1 MSFDREPLQAVLF
14 DLDGTLLDSERNDI
28 LAMSRLFHDDLGLD
42 MDEPEISRYIGVSS
56 REVLEQLAPDR
67 VEELLTVWLGYQ
79 EELLADSHLFPGITE
94 TLLSLSG
101 SRLRLGV
108 VTGQNKS
115 ELKITRRHIEIDDL
129 IDVWVSADDAPFSK
143 PHPAPVHLA
152 LDVLG
157 CTPDQAIMI
166 GDTRFDM
173 EAGRQ
178 AGTLIG
184 VASWGVK
191 DLAPLFNFQPDFIFE
206 NPQQMQNLLSGT
218 ESVQQLSDGA

>member
-1 MSFDREPLQAVLF
+1 MRVVLF
-14 DLDGTLLDSERNDI
+14 DLDGTLLDSESNDI
-28 LAMSRLFHDDLGLD
+28 LAMSRLFRDDLGLD
-42 MDEPEISRYIGVSS
+42 MDEREIATYVGISS

-67 VEELLTVWLGYQ
+67 VEELLAVWLGYQ
-79 EELLADSHLFPGITE
+79 EELLADSHLFPGIAE
-94 TLLSLSG
+94 TLISLSE

-115 ELKITRRHIEIDDL
+115 ELEVTRRHIAIEHL
-129 IDVWVSADDAPFSK
+129 IEVWVSADDASFSK

-157 CTPDQAIMI
+157 CRPDQAIMI

-173 EAGRQ
+173 QAGRQ

-191 DLAPLFNFQPDFIFE
+191 DLAPLLNFQPDFIFE
-206 NPQQMQNLLSGT
+206 NPQQMQNLLSGDQVG
-218 ESVQQLSDGA
+218 EGGGL